1 LSKEKDDRASVPERG
16 VRAKLSD
23 VVERRID
30 GTGSPA
36 DNPVVR
42 TLRQES
48 EILAQESNFLTL
60 KQLVDEKK
68 KAVAQASSMTAI
80 TPQVQQQ
87 FQMTPEVMKMLVD
100 LPEDQREKLMGS
112 VMLMN
117 ARAVAENILPTP
129 P

>member
-1 LSKEKDDRASVPERG
+1 MSRERDDRAATAEPKGRT
-16 VRAKLSD
+16 KLYD
-23 VVERRID
+23 LVDRRID
-30 GTGSPA
+30 GSSVQ
-36 DNPVVR
+36 DNPVAKSFR
-42 TLRQES
+42 EQS
-48 EILAQESNFLTL
+48 EVLAQESNYLTL
-60 KQLVDEKK
+60 KQVVDEKK

>member
-1 LSKEKDDRASVPERG
+1 LSRERDDRAAAAEPKGRT
-16 VRAKLSD
+16 KLYD
-23 VVERRID
+23 LVDRRID
-30 GTGSPA
+30 GSSVQ
-36 DNPVVR
+36 DNPVAKSFR
-42 TLRQES
+42 EQS
-48 EILAQESNFLTL
+48 EVLAQESNYLTL
-60 KQLVDEKK
+60 KQVVDEKK